1 MILKQDLLDAI
12 RETEKKPNDYHK
24 CEKLATYYTLLSHLY
39 PECDKKPQP
48 MMSGGFS
55 FDDSPDRA
63 VVANYGE
70 SDFLKAMSG
79 KDEREAWELMD
90 ELMQTLAIL
99 NPRLRDS
106 VMRKLNN

>member
-1 MILKQDLLDAI
+1 MIRKQDLLDAI

-39 PECDKKPQP
+39 PESEEEPQP
-48 MMSGGFS
+48 VVSGGFS
-55 FDDSPDRA
+55 YDNSPRA
-63 VVANYGE
+63 VVKDYGE
-70 SDFLKAMSG
+70 SDFLQAMSG

-90 ELMQTLAIL
+90 ELMQTLAVL

-106 VMRKLNN
+106 VMRKLNS

>member
-1 MILKQDLLDAI
+1 MIRRQDLLDAI
-12 RETEKKPNDYHK
+12 AETEKRPNDYHK

-39 PECDKKPQP
+39 PEIDERPQP
-48 MMSGGFS
+48 GMMSGEFS
-55 FDDSPDRA
+55 FDNAPEA
-63 VVANYGE
+63 VVGHYGE

-90 ELMQTLAIL
+90 ELMQTLAVL